1 MYFKDIIGQD
11 KIKSRLIHC
20 VQENKIPHAL
30 LLAGPEGVGK
40 LGLAIAFARYLCC
53 TDRGEHD
60 ACGKC
65 PSCQK
70 FNKLAHPDLHF
81 TFPIYKASPD
91 SVCDHFMKTWRTQI
105 QSDVYFNFH
114 QWMDVIGAG
123 NTQGQIYEKESGEIL
138 RKLSL
143 KSYESDYKVM
153 IIWLPEKMNQNCSNK
168 LLKIIEEP
176 PQNTIFILV
185 CENTD
190 QLIGTIYSR
199 SQLMQVKRIALPD
212 LQDATRKHYPQLSE
226 NQALS
231 FARLSEGSWIKLR
244 NLISSSQESQF
255 MLDQFVRCMRGA
267 YTIANFSPAKK
278 VEKQNSLIDLKLW
291 SEEMAK
297 IGREKQKQFCT
308 YAQNLIRE
316 NYIMNLREPQL
327 NYLEP
332 SQEVF
337 SSKFFPFIN
346 DKNIE
351 SFMAE
356 FELAEKHIEQNV
368 NARMVFFD
376 LALKAIL
383 LFKK

>member
-1 MYFKDIIGQD
+1 
-11 KIKSRLIHC
+11 
-20 VQENKIPHAL
+20 
-30 LLAGPEGVGK
+30 
-40 LGLAIAFARYLCC
+40 
-53 TDRGEHD
+53 
-60 ACGKC
+60 
-65 PSCQK
+65 
-70 FNKLAHPDLHF
+70 
-81 TFPIYKASPD
+81 
-91 SVCDHFMKTWRTQI
+91 
-105 QSDVYFNFH
+105 
-114 QWMDVIGAG
+114 
-123 NTQGQIYEKESGEIL
+123 
-138 RKLSL
+138 
-143 KSYESDYKVM
+143 M
-153 IIWLPEKMNQNCSNK
+153 IIWLPEKMNPNCSNK

-176 PQNTIFILV
+176 PQNTLFILV
-185 CENTD
+185 CENTE

-199 SQLMQVKRIALPD
+199 SQILQVGRIESPALEKA
-212 LQDATRKHYPQLSE
+212 LQQHYPQLSE
-226 NQALS
+226 HQQQAYI
-231 FARLSEGSWIKLR
+231 RLAEGSWIKLR
-244 NLISSSQESQF
+244 QLIESSSDNQYL
-255 MLDQFVRCMRGA
+255 LDQFIRCMRGA

-297 IGREKQKQFCT
+297 IGRERQKQFCI

-327 NYLEP
+327 NYLQP
-332 SQEVF
+332 DQEAF

-356 FELAEKHIEQNV
+356 FELAEQHIEQNV